1 MTTQPEVRA
10 WAVSA
15 EIWDLTWIRW
25 RIVCEML
32 SRMPARLP
40 PTVEWIVIAVTIR
53 SRSSEP
59 TRRTI
64 LVRACSVEVAMF
76 ISRIA
81 RDSSSEIGGAVVR
94 ETLSSP

>member
-1 MTTQPEVRA
+1 VTTQPEVRA

-32 SRMPARLP
+32 SRIPARLP
-40 PTVEWIVIAVTIR
+40 PTEEWIVNCGNDQVE
-53 SRSSEP
+53 SSEP
-59 TRRTI
+59 TRRPSWS
-64 LVRACSVEVAMF
+64 RPARGGGMF

-81 RDSSSEIGGAVVR
+81 RDSSLRSAAR
-94 ETLSSP
+94 SCARRCRAPR